1 MPSQKNVNTTTVV
14 TSIVFGRCKGQEF
27 NVGAVTICE
36 ASQTTGMVLA
46 MGLGIPRSQWAC
58 PIKNIVQF
66 NTVISNS
73 DIEALTAGGPAG
85 ITR

>member
-1 MPSQKNVNTTTVV
+1 
-14 TSIVFGRCKGQEF
+14 
-27 NVGAVTICE
+27 
-36 ASQTTGMVLA
+36 MVLA